1 MKLSIEIL
9 NDYPLATEAIR
20 DWFMKR
26 MEQSLQ
32 EDNVAE
38 DFKNEILRRGIPD
51 HTLAIMLD
59 QSPRNFFDVL
69 DENGIYVT
77 INYEIKRDA
86 KKIFTYQVNHVA
98 FLNYEFE
105 NRVSCEKAAVIMALK
120 TLDGK

>member
-20 DWFMKR
+20 DWFIKR
-26 MEQSLQ
+26 MEQSLK
-32 EDNVAE
+32 EDDVAE
-38 DFKNEILRRGIPD
+38 DFKNEILRRSISD

-59 QSPRNFFDVL
+59 QSPRMFFDVL

-77 INYEIKRDA
+77 IDYEINHDSKM
-86 KKIFTYQVNHVA
+86 IFTYQVNHVA
-98 FLNYEFE
+98 FLNHEFE

>member
-69 DENGIYVT
+69 DENRIFV
-77 INYEIKRDA
+77 EIKLSPYAEGGFFYVINNVEDNQ
-86 KKIFTYQVNHVA
+86 I
-98 FLNYEFE
+98 YET
-105 NRVSCEKAAVIMALK
+105 RVPCERAAVVRALK